1 MNLVGRC
8 FLQDFQGPRSCRESS
23 YRSPGRR
30 PGVVPS
36 HERAEPCARN
46 NMILPVTFP
55 CPCTNLVPAAPAGRS
70 FLAPPLQAFG
80 TWEWLAWSDIISDNA
95 GRRACW
101 AGFEDLKQWGRGW
114 CCRGHGC
121 SVLMWNMPSGSP
133 GSSFSK
139 DCKTR
144 SSPTCCCGDQRGTV
158 LLREARLGDGQCLQ
172 ETFSFLLPSPGL
184 WPEGEPRGNRR
195 RLCWRSNSPA
205 GLTQDLLGSG
215 QSVPQGLGR
224 S

>member
-1 MNLVGRC
+1 MMSAPKRLFAAAGLAVW
-8 FLQDFQGPRSCRESS
+8 L
-23 YRSPGRR
+23 PGAWLLMVI
-30 PGVVPS
+30 PPS
-36 HERAEPCARN
+36 
-46 NMILPVTFP
+46 V
-55 CPCTNLVPAAPAGRS
+55 RS

-95 GRRACW
+95 GCRACW

-114 CCRGHGC
+114 CCRGPPAGLLHLHGC

-144 SSPTCCCGDQRGTV
+144 SSPTCCCGDQWGTV
-158 LLREARLGDGQCLQ
+158 LLREARLGDGRCLQ

-195 RLCWRSNSPA
+195 QLCRRSNSPA

-215 QSVPQGLGR
+215 QSVPQGLGH